1 MSDRKYAHRRHHRH
15 PHYHQQ
21 TQHDNSIPRSTV
33 TIIIVTTIAMH
44 RFRSSG
50 SRHTWIC
57 KPCGME
63 CFPGPSVPQAG
74 EEPPAG
80 DGGPRAARRRLR
92 AKTPAMPS
100 LPAGLHAAA
109 LAAEQEDDSLEPL
122 AATVKR
128 KHVHYAHVR
137 TGDPSHVQPH
147 QMSRPT
153 PPPREQC

>member
-1 MSDRKYAHRRHHRH
+1 
-15 PHYHQQ
+15 
-21 TQHDNSIPRSTV
+21 
-33 TIIIVTTIAMH
+33 
-44 RFRSSG
+44 
-50 SRHTWIC
+50 
-57 KPCGME
+57 ME

-128 KHVHYAHVR
+128 KHVHYTHVR
-137 TGDPSHVQPH
+137 TGDPGHVQPD
-147 QMSRPT
+147 QMSRRQFWEHLVKVYAEVYPSSSQET
-153 PPPREQC
+153 KTGAILAFGLVVTEHHKKALRQEHRDEHKHAATFSTAQH